1 MTINKWPKTE
11 RPRERLMVYGVE
23 TLSNAE
29 LLAIFLRTGIPGKTA
44 LDLAR
49 DLLHNFG
56 GLDKVLESDFNS
68 FTQMKGLGIAKYC
81 QLKATLELVR
91 RHFNCK
97 VEESV
102 SFGNQDLVRNYLLSN
117 FPNTENEIFACM
129 LLDNT
134 HKLIKFEQLFKGTIN
149 QSHVY
154 PRVVAQACLKN
165 NAAAIIFAHN
175 HPSGNLMPSES
186 DKLITRKLIK
196 ILEIIDVR
204 VLDHFIVGKDEV
216 YSMAQNG
223 MM

>member
-1 MTINKWPKTE
+1 MTIDKWPKTE
-11 RPRERLMVYGVE
+11 QPRERLLIYGVE

-49 DLLHNFG
+49 DLLNYFG
-56 GLDKVLESDFNS
+56 GLDKVLESDFKS
-68 FTQMKGLGIAKYC
+68 FTQMKGLGAAKFC

-102 SFGNQDLVRNYLLSN
+102 SFSNQDLVRNYLLSN
-117 FPNTENEIFACM
+117 FPNSENETFACM
-129 LLDNT
+129 LLDNN

-149 QSHVY
+149 QSQVY
-154 PRVVAQACLKN
+154 PRVVAQVCLKN
-165 NAAAIIFAHN
+165 NAAAIVFAHN
-175 HPSGNLMPSES
+175 HPSGNLTPSES
-186 DKLITRKLIK
+186 DKTITTKLIE
-196 ILEIIDVR
+196 ILNIIDVR